1 MIPYRSFILLATFL
15 LSYNIFPNVHYQQ
28 AYSEIVD
35 MLEGNKPLSVCEKEM
50 RIAEELDAE
59 RDCCN
64 TSRKFNT

>member
-1 MIPYRSFILLATFL
+1 M
-15 LSYNIFPNVHYQQ
+15 HYQQ

-50 RIAEELDAE
+50 RISEELDAE

>member
-15 LSYNIFPNVHYQQ
+15 LSYNIFPNVHFLAKSDKYKFD
-28 AYSEIVD
+28 YTV
-35 MLEGNKPLSVCEKEM
+35 
-50 RIAEELDAE
+50 LDAE

>member
-1 MIPYRSFILLATFL
+1 M
-15 LSYNIFPNVHYQQ
+15 HYQQ

-50 RIAEELDAE
+50 RIAEELNAE

-64 TSRKFNT
+64 TSREFNT